1 MHVGGKPAAVL
12 APSFDLRGIVENR
25 RQTPF
30 RHRRGV
36 GVVERPGEDV
46 DARFRRRVAKFDPF
60 VEGGDEEVRTA
71 FPPQRLQHAHG
82 AEAVAVGFHHGAGI
96 GRGIGE
102 PPVVGAQ
109 GAQVNDQTGEVHAD
123 FLGELL
129 CGHRQSQ
136 CGSPTRRAFLGQR
149 ELYSVR
155 LDALLPVRR
164 GATPQAVSSALPHR
178 APRPRRPARSTPSQ
192 GNAKSATIRPM
203 NAQDLATLV
212 GDGETRVAPNRQPRM
227 WNVP

>member
-1 MHVGGKPAAVL
+1 MRRIVRIGQVREQHFDVDVRERLRLRVVARQSEPVHAGVHMHAGGKPAAVL

-82 AEAVAVGFHHGAGI
+82 AEAVAVGLHHGAGI
-96 GRGIGE
+96 GRGIGDAA
-102 PPVVGAQ
+102 VVRAQ

-123 FLGELL
+123 ILGELL

-164 GATPQAVSSALPHR
+164 RATP
-178 APRPRRPARSTPSQ
+178 RPSRPPSH
-192 GNAKSATIRPM
+192 TVR
-203 NAQDLATLV
+203 QD
-212 GDGETRVAPNRQPRM
+212 
-227 WNVP
+227 